1 MTWKEIKNIINNMDG
16 SELESEAKFLKN
28 GNTLVTISL
37 EKTAEEHYTN
47 SEWGQYTVPKS
58 DMSVD
63 DIQDENALFCIK
75 EGLCYFW
82 EEFEE

>member
-37 EKTAEEHYTN
+37 EKLMKNIT
-47 SEWGQYTVPKS
+47 Q
-58 DMSVD
+58 
-63 DIQDENALFCIK
+63 IQNGDNIRYLNP
-75 EGLCYFW
+75 L
-82 EEFEE
+82 

>member
-37 EKTAEEHYTN
+37 EKLLKNIT
-47 SEWGQYTVPKS
+47 Q
-58 DMSVD
+58 
-63 DIQDENALFCIK
+63 IQNGDNIRYLNLI
-75 EGLCYFW
+75 
-82 EEFEE
+82 

>member
-37 EKTAEEHYTN
+37 EKTAEEHN
-47 SEWGQYTVPKS
+47 SST
-58 DMSVD
+58 
-63 DIQDENALFCIK
+63 L
-75 EGLCYFW
+75 
-82 EEFEE
+82 